1 MISTLDIF
9 IRNKKFTFD
18 IKDFDKL
25 CINNSGSTSIIRW
38 KLDNKLRPYHLDNNQ
53 KHIYLINKILDEKT
67 GNLIKI

>member
-38 KLDNKLRPYHLDNNQ
+38 KLDNKLRPYH
-53 KHIYLINKILDEKT
+53 
-67 GNLIKI
+67 